1 MALKITNENINDLMV
16 CALEG
21 GINYWCGKVRITK
34 FPKDDS
40 EDENIIASDVIS
52 RGGELTVYDAESNDK
67 WILTKEKFLKG
78 IEKTMD
84 WGNFESIEDL
94 IDNHDAETAD
104 VLLQY
109 ALFDDI
115 VFG

>member
-21 GINYWCGKVRITK
+21 GINYWCGRVKITK
-34 FPKDDS
+34 LPKDCG
-40 EDENIIASDVIS
+40 EDIIASDVIS
-52 RGGELTVYDAESNDK
+52 RGGELTLYDAESDDK
-67 WILTKEKFLKG
+67 WILRKENFLKG
-78 IEKTMD
+78 IEKTMV
-84 WGNFESIEDL
+84 WGDFKSIEDL